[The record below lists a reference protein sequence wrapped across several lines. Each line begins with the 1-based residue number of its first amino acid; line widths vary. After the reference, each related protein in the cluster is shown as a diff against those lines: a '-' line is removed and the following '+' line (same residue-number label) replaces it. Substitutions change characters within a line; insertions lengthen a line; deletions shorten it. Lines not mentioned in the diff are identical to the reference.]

1 MMTVRQICLL
11 ILLSALWGGV
21 FLLIKY
27 ALVDF
32 SASEVAFLRSA
43 IGALGLLAIVLVMK
57 GDARDA
63 LGDVLRRPL
72 PALLLGALA
81 IGAPFLLIA
90 LGERTLPSGLA
101 GVLASTSPIFIAVF
115 APFIDRSERISR
127 RQGVGLILGLLGV
140 ALVVGAHFAGSLGQF
155 PSALALLGAAV
166 GGALSSFVVKIWYRD
181 RKSIPASTTTFFA
194 LSVGALMT
202 LPVAVVTA
210 PRELP
215 DARAVLVV
223 LTLGLFFTAG
233 TFMLYYSLIN
243 QVGEERATIAQYFAP
258 AFALLYGALLLGE
271 SITVEG
277 VIGLIM
283 IIVGANV
290 TLRGGSNRRSRSK
303 RRVYLT
309 H

>member
-1 MMTVRQICLL
+1 MTLRQICLL

-57 GDARDA
+57 GDARAA
-63 LGDVLRRPL
+63 LSDVLRRPL

-115 APFIDRSERISR
+115 APFVDRSERISR
-127 RQGVGLILGLLGV
+127 RQGVGLIIGLLGV
-140 ALVVGAHFAGSLGQF
+140 ALVVGAHFADSLGQLL
-155 PSALALLGAAV
+155 SALALLGAAV

-181 RKSIPASTTTFFA
+181 RKSIPA
-194 LSVGALMT
+194 
-202 LPVAVVTA
+202 
-210 PRELP
+210 R
-215 DARAVLVV
+215 
-223 LTLGLFFTAG
+223 
-233 TFMLYYSLIN
+233 
-243 QVGEERATIAQYFAP
+243 
-258 AFALLYGALLLGE
+258 
-271 SITVEG
+271 
-277 VIGLIM
+277 
-283 IIVGANV
+283 
-290 TLRGGSNRRSRSK
+290 
-303 RRVYLT
+303 
-309 H
+309 

>member
-1 MMTVRQICLL
+1 MTLRQICLL

-57 GDARDA
+57 GDARAA

-115 APFIDRSERISR
+115 PI
-127 RQGVGLILGLLGV
+127 
-140 ALVVGAHFAGSLGQF
+140 
-155 PSALALLGAAV
+155 
-166 GGALSSFVVKIWYRD
+166 
-181 RKSIPASTTTFFA
+181 
-194 LSVGALMT
+194 
-202 LPVAVVTA
+202 
-210 PRELP
+210 
-215 DARAVLVV
+215 
-223 LTLGLFFTAG
+223 
-233 TFMLYYSLIN
+233 
-243 QVGEERATIAQYFAP
+243 
-258 AFALLYGALLLGE
+258 YGP
-271 SITVEG
+271 
-277 VIGLIM
+277 
-283 IIVGANV
+283 
-290 TLRGGSNRRSRSK
+290 
-303 RRVYLT
+303 
-309 H
+309 